1 YPQFPTLWLPD
12 ATLDHNRHPATDG
25 HRGVEP
31 DPLCNGAAAIVAA
44 LARPVTA
51 VVFASAVAA
60 QPLQEAGLGAF
71 GPALPVAL
79 AHALLDVLGHLL
91 ILVARLHDHTIFPS
105 PCLAGDLA
113 RFDRVDGDAL
123 HDGAGPL
130 ALLAHV
136 LAPER
141 V

>member
-1 YPQFPTLWLPD
+1 
-12 ATLDHNRHPATDG
+12 
-25 HRGVEP
+25 
-31 DPLCNGAAAIVAA
+31 
-44 LARPVTA
+44 
-51 VVFASAVAA
+51 ASAVAA
-60 QPLQEAGLGAF
+60 QPLQEARLGAF

-91 ILVARLHDHTIFPS
+91 ILVARLHDHAIFPS

-141 V
+141 VVFDGAALNAIARALLLVFLFDALGNSDGARFRR